1 MVVMV
6 WVAIQSYSLGN
17 GLCSCEYLH
26 SESVKGKA
34 KKVLEALLSY
44 FVKLGLLE
52 AFLSK
57 LFAQVRAVIV
67 VPSAVKTFRI

>member
-1 MVVMV
+1 M
-6 WVAIQSYSLGN
+6 
-17 GLCSCEYLH
+17 
-26 SESVKGKA
+26 KGKA
-34 KKVLEALLSY
+34 KKVLEALLSD
-44 FVKLGLLE
+44 FVKLSILE